1 MAVFNNQ
8 ITITTSAQQIV
19 PADMVAETIYIHSG
33 GNVYLGDANGTS
45 SNGYR
50 MDAGDKVVINNHET
64 ALYAVTS
71 AGTPNIYI
79 MAIQK

>member
-19 PADMVAETIYIHSG
+19 AADVAAETIYIHTTG
-33 GNVYLGDANGTS
+33 TVYLGDANVTS

-50 MDAGDKVVINNHET
+50 MDSGDKVVINNHET
-64 ALYAVTS
+64 ALYAVAS

-79 MAIQK
+79 MSIQK

>member
-19 PADMVAETIYIHSG
+19 PADVNAETIYIHAAG
-33 GNVYLGDANGTS
+33 TVYLGDANVTS

-50 MDAGDKVVINNHET
+50 MDSNDKVVINNHET
-64 ALYAVTS
+64 ALFAVAS
-71 AGTPNIYI
+71 AGTSNIYI
-79 MAIQK
+79 MSIQK

>member
-19 PADMVAETIYIHSG
+19 PADVNAETIYIHAAG
-33 GNVYLGDANGTS
+33 IVYLGDANVTS

-50 MDAGDKVVINNHET
+50 MDSGDKVVINNHET
-64 ALYAVTS
+64 ALYAVAS

-79 MAIQK
+79 MSIQK